1 MIIFSHY
8 ECLLIVGKN
17 GDQKTPKTTLK
28 STPVTSSWASSTL
41 PLTTSTAV
49 ATTAANNT
57 TITSTTTTT
66 TMKPLLSESFKKK
79 LYRRKIGNE
88 HECELCSQIIGDLEI
103 IQLID
108 IKYKQQYEKDF
119 PFNRQLPA
127 SLYDANNGLLLC
139 CNCYF
144 KYNSYIEEEA
154 GVGGG
159 RCIQIDCTG
168 TIHLYG
174 FAKKINYLKLDG
186 KKVPWA
192 DLIDHDHHYPS
203 SATLEY
209 ALNLQTSKKN
219 KRSREETMMDTT
231 DEEKEKGVKTVDQR
245 SIESIEDDDSEEDDS
260 N

>member
-1 MIIFSHY
+1 MIILSHY
-8 ECLLIVGKN
+8 ECLFIVGKN

-57 TITSTTTTT
+57 TITSTTTTTT

-154 GVGGG
+154 GGGGGG
-159 RCIQIDCTG
+159 RCIQIVVWIC
-168 TIHLYG
+168 
-174 FAKKINYLKLDG
+174 
-186 KKVPWA
+186 
-192 DLIDHDHHYPS
+192 
-203 SATLEY
+203 
-209 ALNLQTSKKN
+209 
-219 KRSREETMMDTT
+219 
-231 DEEKEKGVKTVDQR
+231 
-245 SIESIEDDDSEEDDS
+245 
-260 N
+260 